1 MATAVEFTDKSGKAQ
16 RSVFGDDAAAA
27 KYAAT
32 IKGAKLVPVAA
43 VVPVPTVTVCKPAT
57 AEDVKASTGAYY
69 DRHWN
74 PRADRE
80 EAVTSEQR
88 AERRMEY
95 VSQGRLMG
103 GDVNDLLADLDGG

>member
-16 RSVFGDDAAAA
+16 RSVFGDDKMAA

-32 IKGAKLVPVAA
+32 IKGAKLVPVEAA
-43 VVPVPTVTVCKPAT
+43 VPVVAVTVCKAAT
-57 AEDVKASTGAYY
+57 AEDVKASTSAYY

-80 EAVTSEQR
+80 EVVTSEQR

-95 VSQGRLMG
+95 VSQGRLYG
-103 GDVNDLLADLDGG
+103 GDVNDLLSDLE